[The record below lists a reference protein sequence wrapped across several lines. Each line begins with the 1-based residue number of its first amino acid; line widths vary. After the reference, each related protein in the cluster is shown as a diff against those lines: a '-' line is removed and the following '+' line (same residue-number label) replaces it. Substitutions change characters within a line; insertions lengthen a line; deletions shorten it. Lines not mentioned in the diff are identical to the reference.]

1 MNREKVKNHY
11 RDKREE
17 IESRLKEFRGL
28 REASDQRLF
37 QELSFVIFSS
47 QSSAENSW
55 NAAQRLG
62 EKGLLEKDKES
73 IIHVLRQEETQY
85 EERKAEYI
93 ISNREKLSQPTF
105 NDPSTDLKIR
115 QKIRPK
121 DLEKTRKWF
130 AENIK
135 GLSWKGASHF
145 LRNIGYGNSFAIL
158 SSHTVSIL
166 FDLDVIKASEPP
178 KNEEE
183 YLKMEEKVQEF
194 SREIDIDIQALDL
207 VLWSMRTGEVFK

>member
-11 RDKREE
+11 RDNKEE
-17 IESRLKEFRGL
+17 IESRLKEFRDL
-28 REASDQRLF
+28 REASDERLF

-47 QSSAENSW
+47 QSSAKKSW

-62 EKGLLEKDKES
+62 EKGLLEKDRET
-73 IIHVLRQEETQY
+73 IAQVLRQEEIQY
-85 EERKAEYI
+85 EERKADYI
-93 ISNREKLSQPTF
+93 ISNRKKLSQPSF
-105 NDPSTDLKIR
+105 NDPSTDLKLR
-115 QKIRPK
+115 QQIRPK
-121 DLEKTRKWF
+121 NLEKSRKWL

-145 LRNIGYGNSFAIL
+145 LRNTGYGKDFAIL
-158 SSHTVSIL
+158 SSHTVSVL
-166 FDLDVIKASEPP
+166 FDLEVIKASKPP
-178 KNEEE
+178 KNAEK
-183 YLKMEEKVQEF
+183 YLEMEQKIQEF

>member
-11 RDKREE
+11 RDSKEE
-17 IESRLKEFRGL
+17 IESRLGEFRGL
-28 REASDQRLF
+28 REASDERLF

-47 QSSAENSW
+47 QSSAKNSW
-55 NAAQRLG
+55 NATQRLG
-62 EKGLLEKDKES
+62 EKGLLEKDRET
-73 IIHVLRQEETQY
+73 IAQVLRQEEIQY
-85 EERKAEYI
+85 EERKADYI

-105 NDPSTDLKIR
+105 NDPSTDLKLK
-115 QKIRPK
+115 QQIRPEN
-121 DLEKTRKWF
+121 LEKSRKWF

-145 LRNIGYGNSFAIL
+145 LRNTGYGKDFAIL
-158 SSHTVSIL
+158 SSHTVSVL
-166 FDLDVIKASEPP
+166 FDLEVIKASEPP
-178 KNEEE
+178 KNAEE
-183 YLKMEEKVQEF
+183 YLEMEEKVQEF

>member
-1 MNREKVKNHY
+1 MNRKDLEKHY
-11 RDKREE
+11 LENREE
-17 IESRLKEFRGL
+17 IESRLKEFIGL
-28 REASDQRLF
+28 RKASDERLF

-73 IIHVLRQEETQY
+73 IAKVLRQKEIQY
-85 EERKAEYI
+85 EERKADYI
-93 ISNREKLSQPTF
+93 ITNREKLSQPTF
-105 NDPSTDLKIR
+105 NDPSTDLKLKE
-115 QKIRPK
+115 KIRPEN
-121 DLEKTRKWF
+121 LEKTRKWF
-130 AENIK
+130 TETIK

-145 LRNIGYGNSFAIL
+145 LRNIGYGDSFAIF
-158 SSHTVSIL
+158 SSHTTSIL

-178 KNEEE
+178 RNEEE
-183 YLKMEEKVQEF
+183 YLEMEENVQEF
-194 SREIDIDIQALDL
+194 SKEIDIDIQALDL

>member
-11 RDKREE
+11 RDNKEE

-28 REASDQRLF
+28 REASDERLF

-47 QSSAENSW
+47 QSSAKNSW

-62 EKGLLEKDKES
+62 EKGLLEKDRET
-73 IIHVLRQEETQY
+73 IAQVLRQEEIQY
-85 EERKAEYI
+85 EERKADYI
-93 ISNREKLSQPTF
+93 MSNRKKLSQPSF
-105 NDPSTDLKIR
+105 NDPSTDLKLR
-115 QKIRPK
+115 QQIRPK
-121 DLEKTRKWF
+121 NLEKSRKWL

-145 LRNIGYGNSFAIL
+145 LRNTGYGKDFAIL
-158 SSHTVSIL
+158 SSHTVSVL
-166 FDLDVIKASEPP
+166 FDLEVIRASEPP
-178 KNEEE
+178 KKAEE
-183 YLKMEEKVQEF
+183 YLEMEGKVQEF

>member
-11 RDKREE
+11 RDNREE
-17 IESRLKEFRGL
+17 IESRLEEFRGL
-28 REASDQRLF
+28 REASNKRLF

-55 NAAQRLG
+55 NATQRLG
-62 EKGLLEKDKES
+62 EKGLLEKNKEN
-73 IIHVLRQEETQY
+73 IAQVLRQEEIQY
-85 EERKAEYI
+85 EERKADYI

-105 NDPSTDLKIR
+105 NDPSTDLKLK
-115 QKIRPK
+115 QQIRPEN
-121 DLEKTRKWF
+121 LEKSRKWF

-145 LRNIGYGNSFAIL
+145 LRNTGYGKDFAIL
-158 SSHTVSIL
+158 SSHTVSVL
-166 FDLDVIKASEPP
+166 FDLEVIKASEPP
-178 KNEEE
+178 KNAEE
-183 YLKMEEKVQEF
+183 YLEMEEKVQEF
-194 SREIDIDIQALDL
+194 SEEIDIDIQALDL